1 MFSHPPKQLFLLLSF
16 LLLLITRSN
25 AQDNYADQWKKVER
39 LAKKNRPGSAYE
51 VTKQIYEQA
60 KKEQQ
65 DVQVIKALVYMSG
78 LLSDSWEKN
87 KLYSIRELEKEIISS
102 REPAR
107 SILQS
112 MLAEAYWS
120 YFQEVR
126 WKIYNRS
133 KTENSK
139 SYDIETWDISR
150 FHEKISE
157 LFMASVQEEKLLQS
171 LSLDQYQ
178 PILAA
183 GNARVLRP
191 TLYDLLAHRA
201 VDYFRNDERELTKP
215 AYSLDLDTESAF
227 APVQEFIDILQQT
240 KDTAA
245 AQHPALF
252 LLRKLLSFHLHDNN
266 PAALIDADINRIS
279 FLRSRSGNSNSEQLY
294 LSALTRITEQ
304 YPDHPATAQAFY
316 LLAAYYEDRGNKWRP
331 FSTDE
336 FRFDKIKAKEIAEKV
351 VQQERESEGKANCTN
366 LLNRMTLRT
375 IEFQTEEVNIP
386 GKPFRVFI
394 KYSNTPVIYLRILP
408 YKTEYLEQ
416 SAEGGF
422 KNTLLNVTP
431 LREWEQPLP
440 SSEDMQPHS
449 VEIKA
454 EALEPGKYF
463 LLASTA
469 KDFTREK
476 TTVAVHDFYVT
487 HISYISRDDD
497 YFILNRDN
505 GQPLAGATIQV
516 WEKLYD
522 YKTQKLNK
530 LKGNAYTT
538 DSNGYFR
545 LQLIS
550 ANHQNRYYNNPV
562 LFGINYGTDHFF
574 RDDDSRPL
582 YYGRRNNP
590 YSATTDTSGF
600 LFTDRSIYR
609 PGQVL
614 YFKGI
619 VLEKD
624 STGRSGTVL
633 KKYSATV
640 ILQNANRQK
649 TDSMLVTTNEY
660 GSFSGQF
667 NLPASGLTG
676 EYSIYIRNPR
686 GSAGFRVEEYKR
698 PKFAVTFENVK
709 GSYKVNDTIVVTGT
723 AKAFAGNAVDGAGVK
738 YRVVRYPRLIYEWYF
753 RNKSRPVLREKEIAS
768 GILTTDDQGKFIV
781 SFKAHPD
788 PEIDKDLDPLFEYV
802 VYADITDINGETRS
816 AEKKIN
822 AGYTAL
828 RIMHALE
835 SSIAIKKMNEL
846 PVSTENMNGEFVPAL
861 MTVKIYRLRDEKRL
875 IRERLWQRPDQF
887 VMNKAAYTSY
897 FPQDEYDNESDPENR
912 PQENLVFE
920 QSLQTTESRKWPL
933 TVSSGVF
940 SSGYYLVEM
949 TVKDKDGTAIKDRKF
964 IELYNDEEQQLSNPH
979 YLRTAIAGSIEP
991 GDTTYARIGSTADNL
1006 FIIQLISRGT
1016 AFLKPVSADYSILR
1030 LNNENRTI
1038 GFTATENDR
1047 GGYGVSWIFIKHNR
1061 VYKAEQYI
1069 GVPWSNKEL
1078 NIEYLTYRDKTEPGS
1093 KETWKIKISGLKKEK
1108 AAAELLA
1115 GMYDASLDQLYPHS
1129 WSKPFPWS
1137 DYYNS
1142 GYWISAGFSYVT
1154 GNPLKYPEPDVITR
1168 EKVYDKL
1175 LSQYVFSP
1183 EYRNSTQPLWWL
1195 NPLDYAYSEQRN
1207 PRLMRLP
1214 KPVLPDA
1221 DGDGVTDQ
1229 YDQEQTTP
1237 GCPVDSRGISLDSDG
1252 DGIPD
1257 CKHTDEEKPEEQP
1270 VKPRV
1275 NFNETA
1281 FFLPHLYTDSSGTI
1295 EFTFTMPESL
1305 TQWRFQALAH
1315 TKDLS
1320 FGYSRK
1326 MIITQKQL
1334 MVQPNAPRFVRE
1346 KDKLVFSTKLVNLS
1360 SKTMKGEAV
1369 LQLLE
1374 EGSPVSVD
1382 SLFHNTMSKQ
1392 TVTILPGK
1400 SLAVLFPVEIPSSYN
1415 HSLTWRILCKA
1426 SAAPGENYSDG
1437 EENSIPVLP
1446 NRMLV
1451 TESLPLSNSNNDE
1464 KKYRFENLLNSS
1476 NNKTLSHF
1484 SLTAEYTTNPV
1495 WYAVQSIPYLMEY
1508 PYECAEQTWNRCYA
1522 NALAT
1527 GILQSSPRLK
1537 EVIDKW
1543 GTTDTAALLSNLQ
1556 KNETLKNVLLEETP
1570 WLVDANNEAAQKRKL
1585 AALLNLSHMNKE
1597 LDKAWE
1603 KLEQLQTNNG
1613 GFAWFKGGSDNRYI
1627 TQYILSGIGH
1637 LKKLLPA
1644 GSNKADFTIPEKV
1657 IMAAVSYSD
1666 KLVKKDYENLKK
1678 DKTKLL
1684 AYVPGF
1690 MEIQYLYMR
1699 SFFLK
1704 IDIKDKDES
1713 AYRFLLEQVARN
1725 WGRYSQYM
1733 QGMIALA
1740 LYRNNDKKAAEEILL
1755 SLKERAL
1762 TNEETGMYWAENQ
1775 PGWYWYEAPI
1785 ETQSLLI
1792 EAFSEI
1798 GHDTAAINEMKT
1810 WLLKNKQTKSWSTT
1824 KATAEACYALL
1835 LQGTDWLANEPEVE
1849 IKLGN
1854 TSVRPSDQDREAGTG
1869 YFKQT
1874 IEGTK
1879 VVPAMGNISVTVNN
1893 PASQSPNKPVNQ
1905 PSWGAVYWQYF
1916 EDLDKITTAA
1926 TPLKLTKKLFI
1937 EKNTGSGTVMT
1948 QVKEGDILKVG
1959 DKIKVRMILQA
1970 DHDMEYVHLKDMRAA
1985 ALEPVNVLSSY
1996 KWQDGLGYYE
2006 STRDAST
2013 NFFFDYIN
2021 KGTYV
2026 FEYTLFATH
2035 AGNFSNGISTVQC
2048 MYAPKFSAHSEG
2060 IRITIQQ

>member
-1 MFSHPPKQLFLLLSF
+1 MFLHPPKRI
-16 LLLLITRSN
+16 LLLLAVLLLFIYRSP
-25 AQDNYADQWKKVER
+25 AQDNYTDQWKKVER

-51 VTKQIYEQA
+51 ETKRIYEQA
-60 KKEQQ
+60 KKDQQ
-65 DVQVIKALVYMSG
+65 DVQLIKALVYMSG
-78 LLSDSWEKN
+78 LLSDSWAKN
-87 KLYSIRELEKEIISS
+87 KLYSIRELEKEIINS
-102 REPAR
+102 RQPAR

-126 WKIYNRS
+126 WKIYYRS
-133 KTENSK
+133 KTEDIK
-139 SYDIETWDISR
+139 SYDVETWDLTR

-171 LSLDQYQ
+171 LSLDEYQ

-191 TLYDLLAHRA
+191 TLYDLLAGRA
-201 VDYFRNDERELTKP
+201 FDYFRNDERELTKP
-215 AYSLDLDTESAF
+215 GYSLDLDTESAF
-227 APVQEFIDILQQT
+227 APVQEFIDKL
-240 KDTAA
+240 DGADETAGG
-245 AQHPALF
+245 QHPAL
-252 LLRKLLSFHLHDNN
+252 LILRKLLSFHLHDNN

-279 FLRSRSGNSNSEQLY
+279 FLRSRSANSNSEQLY

-316 LLAAYYEDRGNKWRP
+316 LLASYYENNGNKWKP
-331 FSTDE
+331 FGTDE
-336 FRFDKIKAKEIAEKV
+336 FRFDKIKAKAIAEKI
-351 VQQERESEGKANCTN
+351 VQQERESEGKANCAN
-366 LLNRMTLRT
+366 LLSRMTLPN

-394 KYSNTPVIYLRILP
+394 NYSNTPVIYLRVLP

-416 SAEGGF
+416 SEEGGF
-422 KNTLLNVTP
+422 KNTLLNAKP
-431 LREWEQPLP
+431 LREWEQTLP

-449 VEIKA
+449 AEIKA
-454 EALEPGKYF
+454 EALAPGRYF
-463 LLASTA
+463 LLASTN
-469 KDFTREK
+469 KDFTGKK
-476 TTVAVHDFYVT
+476 TTVATHDFYVT
-487 HISYISRDDD
+487 NISYISREDD
-497 YFILNRDN
+497 YFMLNRDN
-505 GQPLAGATIQV
+505 GQPLAGATVQV

-530 LKGNAYTT
+530 VKGNTYTT

-545 LQLIS
+545 LQLITV
-550 ANHQNRYYNNPV
+550 NQQNRYYNNPV
-562 LFGINYGTDHFF
+562 LFDINYGQDHFF

-582 YYGRRNNP
+582 YYGRRYNSP
-590 YSATTDTSGF
+590 PAITDTSAF

-633 KKYSATV
+633 KNYSATV

-649 TDSMLVTTNEY
+649 TDSIPVTTNEY

-676 EYSIYIRNPR
+676 EFSIYIRNPR
-686 GSAGFRVEEYKR
+686 GSTTFRVEEYKR

-709 GSYKVNDTIVVTGT
+709 GSYKVNDTIAVAGA
-723 AKAFAGNAVDGAGVK
+723 AKAFAGNAIDGAAVK

-753 RNKSRPVLREKEIAS
+753 RNKSRPLLREKEIAS
-768 GILTTDDQGKFIV
+768 GILTTDEQGKFIV

-802 VYADITDINGETRS
+802 VYADVTDINGETRS

-828 RIMHALE
+828 RITHALE
-835 SSIAIKKMNEL
+835 SSVSLKKMNEL
-846 PVSTENMNGEFVPAL
+846 PVSTENMNGEFVPAVL
-861 MTVKIYRLRDEKRL
+861 TVKIYRLRDENRL

-887 VMNKAAYTSY
+887 VMSKADYTSY
-897 FPQDEYDNESDPENR
+897 FPEDEYDNESDPENR
-912 PQENLVFE
+912 IPEKLIIE
-920 QSLQTTESRKWPL
+920 QSQPTTENRKWPL
-933 TVSSGVF
+933 TLSSQPF

-949 TVKDKDGTAIKDRKF
+949 TVKDKDGTLIKDRKF
-964 IELYNDEEQQLSNPH
+964 IELYTDEEKQLSNPH
-979 YLRTAIAGSIEP
+979 YLRTANAGSIEP
-991 GDTTYARIGSTADNL
+991 GDTAYARIGSSADNL

-1016 AFLKPVSADYSILR
+1016 AFLKPQSDHYSFLR

-1047 GGYGVSWIFIKHNR
+1047 GGYGVGWIFIKHNR

-1129 WSKPFPWS
+1129 WTKPFPWS
-1137 DYYNS
+1137 DYYNN

-1154 GNPLKYPEPDVITR
+1154 GNPLKYPEPDVIHL

-1175 LSQYVFSP
+1175 LSEYVFSP

-1195 NPLDYAYSEQRN
+1195 NPLDYAYSETRN

-1214 KPVLPDA
+1214 KPVLPDS
-1221 DGDGVTDQ
+1221 DGDGITDQ
-1229 YDQEQTTP
+1229 YDQEQTNP

-1257 CKHTDEEKPEEQP
+1257 CKDTDEEKPEEQS

-1281 FFLPHLYTDSSGTI
+1281 FFLPYLYTDSSGTI
-1295 EFTFTMPESL
+1295 EFSFTMPESL

-1374 EGSPVSVD
+1374 DGVAVD
-1382 SLFHNTMSKQ
+1382 TLFHNKMPKQ
-1392 TVTILPGK
+1392 TVTLLPGK
-1400 SLAVLFPVEIPSSYN
+1400 SLAVLFPVEIPPSYN
-1415 HSLTWRILCKA
+1415 HSLTWRVLCKT
-1426 SAAPGENYSDG
+1426 SAGPGENFSDG

-1451 TESLPLSNSNNDE
+1451 TESLPLYNSNNDE
-1464 KKYRFENLLNSS
+1464 KKYRFEKLVTSS
-1476 NNKTLSHF
+1476 SNKTLSHF

-1495 WYAVQSIPYLMEY
+1495 WYAVQSLPYLMEY
-1508 PYECAEQTWNRCYA
+1508 PYECAEQTWNRYYA

-1537 EVIDKW
+1537 EVIEKW
-1543 GTTDTAALLSNLQ
+1543 GTKDTAALLSNLQ
-1556 KNETLKNVLLEETP
+1556 KNEALKTVLLEETP
-1570 WLVDANNEAAQKRKL
+1570 WLVDASNEAAQKRNL
-1585 AALLNLSHMNKE
+1585 SALLNLSRMYKE
-1597 LDKAWE
+1597 LNKAWE

-1613 GFAWFKGGSDNRYI
+1613 GFAWFKGGRDNRYI

-1637 LKKLLPA
+1637 LKNLLPA
-1644 GSNKADFTIPEKV
+1644 TGNKTDFTIPENV
-1657 IMAAVSYSD
+1657 ITAGISYLD
-1666 KLVKKDYENLKK
+1666 RRVKKDYDELKK
-1678 DKTKLL
+1678 DKTKLTE
-1684 AYVPGF
+1684 YVPGY

-1713 AYRFLLEQVARN
+1713 AYQFLLEQVARN
-1725 WGRYSQYM
+1725 WGRYGQYM
-1733 QGMIALA
+1733 QGMTALA
-1740 LYRNNDKKAAEEILL
+1740 LYRNNDKKTAEEILL
-1755 SLKERAL
+1755 SLRERAI
-1762 TNEETGMYWAENQ
+1762 TTEETGMYWAENR

-1798 GHDTAAINEMKT
+1798 GHDTAAINAMKT

-1835 LQGTDWLANEPEVE
+1835 LNGNTTAIFSNDPAVE

-1854 TSVRPSDQDREAGTG
+1854 TTIRSSDQTQDAGTG

-1874 IEGTK
+1874 IEGAK
-1879 VVPAMGNISVTVNN
+1879 VEPAMGNIAVTVGGQ
-1893 PASQSPNKPVNQ
+1893 PLPPGGRGKPG
-1905 PSWGAVYWQYF
+1905 WGAVYWQYF

-1926 TPLKLTKKLFI
+1926 TPLKLTKQLFI
-1937 EKNTGSGTVMT
+1937 EKTSDHGPVITPV
-1948 QVKEGDILKVG
+1948 QEGDIIKVG

-1970 DHDMEYVHLKDMRAA
+1970 DRDMEYVHLKDMRAA

-2013 NFFFDYIN
+2013 NFFFDYIS

-2026 FEYTLFATH
+2026 FEYILFATH
-2035 AGNFSNGISTVQC
+2035 AGNYSNGISTIQC
-2048 MYAPKFSAHSEG
+2048 MYAPEFSAHSEG